1 MSITP
6 QPRYSYETVENAEGT
21 FEFEIYD
28 AQRGLEPDKIIG
40 WLRDRSDAQAIVEL
54 LNRND
59 CLRRLAF
66 EFGKRYDEWK
76 QNATSVS
83 E

>member
-40 WLRDRSDAQAIVEL
+40 WFRLRDDAEQVCAV
-54 LNRND
+54 LNRAQSP
-59 CLRRLAF
+59 LKL
-66 EFGKRYDEWK
+66 
-76 QNATSVS
+76 
-83 E
+83 